1 MHWLSCRETI
11 TLCIVLRVLFA
22 LGLDFYL
29 SPPTSY
35 AYSVDNGD
43 KVVEFINNG
52 PGLLSASS
60 PLTLYAN
67 LKESLWLY
75 QRGIDPYGS
84 GIGQVGVSP
93 LYLAFSFFPTIAE
106 SGPLK
111 TRLLSK
117 LFGIFLW
124 TAPDAFSAWFL
135 VRIWKARASTS
146 TKSSSSSITFVLPLI
161 YLLSPYVILSSL
173 ARSTSVWE
181 NAILLGAI
189 AWACESESEFK
200 TKPKLNNSNSKS
212 KSLLFLA
219 LRVHLSLDA
228 LILLP
233 PLILLL
239 LGSPESRLA
248 EPGPFA
254 LYVAK
259 HRSVKKQLEEK
270 LPNEPAEN
278 QLRSTILRAAL
289 NVLFE
294 FMVYWTALALISTLI
309 VGHWRWMST
318 TWGTSLSLPSMTPN
332 PGLWWYF
339 FTEMF
344 DHFRPF
350 FLVVFNVH
358 LLMYVAPICIK
369 FQHDPLYALFILVG
383 TLATFKS
390 YPTLSD
396 HGLFIAFWGIFPEVY
411 PYLRHPFP
419 TTLVLIH
426 SALLQPLFA
435 HLWLSHGTGN
445 ANFYYASTLVGACA
459 GGMAIVDAVW
469 AGLRIALEKHGKGEL
484 KLVEGEEREI
494 VTQQ

>member
-146 TKSSSSSITFVLPLI
+146 AKSSSSSITFVLPLI

-189 AWACESESEFK
+189 AWACESGSEFK
-200 TKPKLNNSNSKS
+200 TKPELNNSNSKS

-259 HRSVKKQLEEK
+259 RRSVKKQPEEK

-383 TLATFKS
+383 ILATFKS